1 MNIFEVING
10 ELIISGK
17 QIKTQTPVVKVLDH
31 QGVLIALLDNS
42 QHEYQGRNVE
52 CFDLEGKKLWTIEA
66 PQYGPHLGDPSLPK
80 STYGNIL
87 KDIHGR
93 LIGASVDGIYYVINI
108 EDGTVAVTP
117 YPDFD

>member
-1 MNIFEVING
+1 MKNYQSEDGV
-10 ELIISGK
+10 LWISDNE
-17 QIKTQTPVVKVLDH
+17 IKTASPVQKIIEH
-31 QGVLIALLDNS
+31 HGVLVVLL
-42 QHEYQGRNVE
+42 ETRQGIFDGNNVE

-93 LIGASVDGIYYVINI
+93 LIGASVDGIYYVVNI
-108 EDGTVAVTP
+108 EDGTVEVTP
-117 YPDFD
+117 YPDFE